1 MEVYTI
7 GGKPLMLDGKLCKVA
22 AGGGEKNET
31 WVLNGSLDDTL
42 FSYSIN
48 FLCNSIAYNS
58 ISRRIVK
65 AEVAMYY
72 GSTRVMRGNGTWTN
86 QAYRTITFLE
96 PPTGELLTWL
106 QANGVK
112 Q

>member
-1 MEVYTI
+1 MEVYAI

-22 AGGGEKNET
+22 AGGQET
-31 WVLNGSLDDTL
+31 WVLNESLDSTL
-42 FSYSIN
+42 FSYSVN
-48 FLCNSIAYNS
+48 FLCNSITYDS

-65 AEVAMYY
+65 AETAMYY
-72 GSTRVMRGNGTWTN
+72 GSTKVMRGSGTWQN

-106 QANGVK
+106 QNNGVK

>member
-22 AGGGEKNET
+22 AGGAET
-31 WVLNGSLDDTL
+31 WVLNESLDSTL
-42 FSYSIN
+42 FSYSVD
-48 FLCNSIAYNS
+48 FLCNSIAYDS

-65 AEVAMYY
+65 AATAMYY
-72 GSTRVMRGNGTWTN
+72 GNNRVMKDDGTWYD
-86 QAYRTITFLE
+86 QSDRTITFLK

-106 QANGVK
+106 QNNGVK

>member
-1 MEVYTI
+1 MEVYAI
-7 GGKPLMLDGKLCKVA
+7 GGKPLMLDGKICKVA
-22 AGGGEKNET
+22 AGGGQET
-31 WVLNGSLDDTL
+31 WELNESLDVIL
-42 FSYSIN
+42 FSYSID
-48 FLCNSIAYNS
+48 FLCDNTVYDS

-65 AEVAMYY
+65 AATVMYY
-72 GSTRVMRGNGTWTN
+72 GSTRVMADSASWVN

-106 QANGVK
+106 QNNGVK